1 MRTQKRMCGITKTRI
16 GEICEETNRG
26 HYTNIRVV
34 IHGCRY
40 WKDLSSRLHAM
51 VLSQLVVNKRSL
63 AYSHLQARSARR
75 MNGEEAL
82 LFRLYTFQH
91 HQAHLLVIHLNRDH
105 TAIVDGVVAEAGLPL
120 RALGVQPSRREQAP
134 VELFSEPERGRP
146 E

>member
-16 GEICEETNRG
+16 GEICKETNRG

-63 AYSHLQARSARR
+63 AYSHLQARSARG
-75 MNGEEAL
+75 MNGEEEL
-82 LFRLYTFQH
+82 LFRLYTFQRFTELPTPEELALAYTGRGTLRRKHGSH
-91 HQAHLLVIHLNRDH
+91 HRDR
-105 TAIVDGVVAEAGLPL
+105 ARDLPDFGVC
-120 RALGVQPSRREQAP
+120 S
-134 VELFSEPERGRP
+134 
-146 E
+146 